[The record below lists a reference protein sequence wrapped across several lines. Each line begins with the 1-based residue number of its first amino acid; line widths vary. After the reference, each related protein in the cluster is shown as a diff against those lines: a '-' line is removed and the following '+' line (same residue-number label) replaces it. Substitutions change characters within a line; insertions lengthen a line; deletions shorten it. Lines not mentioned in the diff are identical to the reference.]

1 VGKKIMVENFLVQS
15 SLSGTDWM
23 NVMQGWNGYTCLG
36 RKYVLSL
43 LDKQTYCE
51 H

>member
-1 VGKKIMVENFLVQS
+1 VGKKNYGRKFS
-15 SLSGTDWM
+15 SPVGTDWM